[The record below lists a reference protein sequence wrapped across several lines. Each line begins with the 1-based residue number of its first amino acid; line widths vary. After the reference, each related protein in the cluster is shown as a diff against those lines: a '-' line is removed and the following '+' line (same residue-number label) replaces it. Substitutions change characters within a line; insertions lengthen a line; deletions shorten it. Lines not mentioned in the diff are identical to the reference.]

1 MTTVLGYRL
10 LSPNL
15 RVYWLLPGKNLSDGL
30 HIVDCDD
37 DTIVMNQV
45 AHRFNSF
52 VLYFDHHNHVGKNSY
67 KDDIV
72 LNQINTLPK
81 TLSPRKVPKMVG
93 AQLSHFYQNIHRV
106 NSQASGAGNEG
117 DGEGID
123 DDSEDSDFMDSDND
137 IEDEDDDLF
146 FDNVDDTVADKGAA
160 HDWDDI
166 STDEDELQLP
176 ESDEEGEVGRNMIS
190 FTPEDMSNP
199 IFKIG
204 MKF

>member
-1 MTTVLGYRL
+1 MWQFGVFIVSVEAGATDFTVEVHHGGFFCGIGPGRCYLNEKVTWFDNLKLETWEFKMIEEMTTLLGYRL

-30 HIVDCDD
+30 RIVDCDD

-52 VLYFDHHNHVGKNSY
+52 VLYFDHHNHVAKNSY

-72 LNQINTLPK
+72 LNPINTLPK
-81 TLSPRKVPKMVG
+81 TLSPRKVPRMVG
-93 AQLSHFYQNIHRV
+93 AQLPHFYQNIHRV

-123 DDSEDSDFMDSDND
+123 DDSED
-137 IEDEDDDLF
+137 
-146 FDNVDDTVADKGAA
+146 
-160 HDWDDI
+160 
-166 STDEDELQLP
+166 
-176 ESDEEGEVGRNMIS
+176 
-190 FTPEDMSNP
+190 
-199 IFKIG
+199 
-204 MKF
+204 